1 MRNTTIA
8 TISLK
13 GSRLSFALIAIVLLV
28 LTGCGRVLNAPS
40 FNNMTAIEKN
50 SEIVGDEKNEIVG
63 NVNKAIFDSVD
74 RANLKAE
81 TYETGVIEKSGM
93 EVKVPEGRYMIFA
106 GMAGNVFVYD
116 EQGDLVI
123 RELFDEIYGVD
134 SLTVDIRDD
143 YTVFFDGGNEGATIM
158 PAETL
163 ISNELTPGI
172 WEVGVDIEAGKYS
185 ISVGGGVLGHLQ
197 VFDPNKEVRVYEL
210 IGGDTTRTESHVE
223 LVDGQKLKITGIN
236 SIQFN
241 PTE

>member
-1 MRNTTIA
+1 MRSTTTAPI
-8 TISLK
+8 
-13 GSRLSFALIAIVLLV
+13 SRLSIVLLIIV
-28 LTGCGRVLNAPS
+28 LLMLTGCGRLLNAPS
-40 FNNMTAIEKN
+40 YNNMTAIEKN

-63 NVNKAIFDSVD
+63 NISKTIFDSVD

-93 EVKVPEGRYMIFA
+93 EVKVPEGRYIIFA

-123 RELFDEIYGVD
+123 RELFDGFYGVD
-134 SLTVDIRDD
+134 SLTIDIRDD

-158 PAETL
+158 PAETI

-185 ISVGGGVLGHLQ
+185 ISVGEGVLGHLQ
-197 VFDPNKEVRVYEL
+197 IFELDKEVQVYEL
-210 IGGDTTRTESHVE
+210 IGGGTTRTESDVQ
-223 LVDGQKLKITGIN
+223 LVDGQKLKITGIKF
-236 SIQFN
+236 IQFK
-241 PTE
+241 PWE